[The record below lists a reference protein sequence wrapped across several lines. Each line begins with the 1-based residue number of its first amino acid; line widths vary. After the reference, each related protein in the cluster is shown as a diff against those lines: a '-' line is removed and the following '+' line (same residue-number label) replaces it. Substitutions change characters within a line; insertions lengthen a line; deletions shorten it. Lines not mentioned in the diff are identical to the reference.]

1 MYSANMHST
10 HVNNCE
16 QIAQN
21 SYYDLKIDKAKNRIY
36 FTIHGFW
43 KNKEAV
49 SSFISDWEKCV
60 SLSTSG
66 FTILTDMTSM
76 ITHPQELN
84 ELHMAAQKMV
94 IDAGV
99 KQVANV
105 LPSDKIANLQAN
117 SFTNNSSLPF
127 RNFANCQEA
136 EAWLNQ
142 VTTPFIT

>member
-1 MYSANMHST
+1 MHST
-10 HVNNCE
+10 PEISCE
-16 QIAQN
+16 QVAQN

-49 SSFISDWEKCV
+49 PSLIIDWEKCV
-60 SLSTSG
+60 NLTKSG

-76 ITHPQELN
+76 ITHPQDLN
-84 ELHMAAQKMV
+84 ELHLAAQKIV

-117 SFTNNSSLPF
+117 SFTDNSALPF

-136 EAWLNQ
+136 EDWLNQ
-142 VTTPFIT
+142 LTTPFLI